1 VADRSTLHLANVCV
15 EATSYPNPDTGE
27 DEPVFALMP
36 LSHDGIDIDDEEAVS
51 AAVAIQVVKRANTR
65 KDIVFVTADDLL
77 SMAIQA
83 QIAVHEDD
91 PDKALA
97 TIIHLVN
104 VEVNDYKADV
114 AEAAAE
120 EGAEPPDGIIY
131 N

>member
-1 VADRSTLHLANVCV
+1 MADRDMLHLANVCV
-15 EATSYPNPDTGE
+15 EATTYPNPDTGE
-27 DEPVFALMP
+27 EEPVFALMP
-36 LSHDGIDIDDEEAVS
+36 LSHDGINTDDEEAVS
-51 AAVAIQVVKRANTR
+51 AAVAIQVVKRAKTR

-77 SMAIQA
+77 SMAVQA
-83 QIAVHEDD
+83 QIAVHGDD

-104 VEVNDYKADV
+104 AEVNAYKDDA

-120 EGAEPPDGIIY
+120 EGAEPPEGIIY